1 MKQKAL
7 EPWQGTAFFAIVMM
21 SLLIVG
27 APMQIAWGLYGVA
40 ATEILLLI
48 LAIIFVKVMGY
59 PLKTLFPVRKP
70 EAFPLL
76 GVILIWIG
84 AYLLDM
90 IVMLIQYRLFPAHT
104 NAVNTGLNDVI
115 YSVPF
120 FVSVVIVA
128 VLPAICEEAVHRGVI
143 LHTLY
148 TVRKEWLVVLI
159 MGIYFGIFHT
169 DPIRFLPTAI
179 LGAAISFV
187 MLETENMVY
196 PAFFHFVNN
205 FLPLILQEVISHFGV
220 SDAQTGASVL
230 EVPIVSIGLYMMFA
244 MVSPFLIY
252 LGNYL
257 LHHEKGIIRP
267 LFPKGKRKK
276 AILWIGIP
284 SILLLLIGW
293 ILMFLGI
300 LFDPVFHGLMENA
313 IGFLCR

>member
-1 MKQKAL
+1 MKRRAL
-7 EPWQGTAFFAIVMM
+7 EPWMGLAFFAVVMI

-27 APMQIAWGLYGVA
+27 APMQMAWGLYGVA

-48 LAIIFVKVMGY
+48 LAILFAKIMGY
-59 PLKTLFPVRKP
+59 SWKILFPVKKP

-84 AYLLDM
+84 AYLVDM
-90 IVMLIQYRLFPAHT
+90 VVSLIQYRLFPAQT
-104 NAVNTGLNDVI
+104 NAVNSGLNNVI
-115 YSVPF
+115 FSVPF
-120 FVSVVIVA
+120 LVSVVIVA

-148 TVRKEWLVVLI
+148 TIRKEWLVVLI
-159 MGIYFGIFHT
+159 MGIYFGVFHT

-187 MLETENMVY
+187 MLETENIVY
-196 PAFFHFVNN
+196 PAVFHFVNN
-205 FLPLILQEVISHFGV
+205 FLPLVLQAMLSGWGI
-220 SDAQTGASVL
+220 SDAEASASVV

-244 MVSPFLIY
+244 MVSPFLLY

-257 LHHEKGIIRP
+257 LHHEKGKIKP
-267 LFPKGKRKK
+267 LFPQGKRKK

-284 SILLLLIGW
+284 TILLLITGW

-300 LFDPVFHGLMENA
+300 LFDPVFKELMESSM
-313 IGFLCR
+313 GFLGK

>member
-1 MKQKAL
+1 MKQRAL

-21 SLLIVG
+21 ALLIVG
-27 APMQIAWGLYGVA
+27 APMQMAWGLYGVA

-90 IVMLIQYRLFPAHT
+90 VVMLIQYRLFPAHT

-120 FVSVVIVA
+120 LVSVVIVA

-205 FLPLILQEVISHFGV
+205 FLPLILQQISGIFGD
-220 SDAQTGASVL
+220 SDIEMNSSTL
-230 EVPIVSIGLYMMFA
+230 EIPIISIGLYMIFA
-244 MVSPFLIY
+244 TISPFLLY

-257 LHHEKGIIRP
+257 LHYEKGLSKP
-267 LFPKGKRKK
+267 FFPKEKRTKT
-276 AILWIGIP
+276 ILWIIIP
-284 SILLLLIGW
+284 TILLFTVGW
-293 ILMFLGI
+293 VLMFLGI
-300 LFDPVFHGLMENA
+300 MFDPVFKEIMESSFG
-313 IGFLCR
+313 ILFK